1 MGAAPSVEPGLSS
14 AAESDPRI
22 LVMNQKKEQAPRDM
36 SNDPQLEPAAHSP
49 AASSGIGVTTG
60 ALLIVA
66 NMIGVGVF
74 TTTGFIVAAIPSPI
88 AVLLAWVVGGVAALC
103 GALSYAELGAALPH
117 NGGEYRFLSRIFHPA
132 LGFASGWASLVVG
145 FAAPLALFSMFF
157 GEYLN
162 VLVPAIPPLAAG
174 LVLIVA
180 LAGLHSMHVGTGSW
194 LHNVFTLGKVGLLV
208 AFIGAGL
215 FYGDL
220 SRLTAQTDLSV
231 ASALA
236 SPMFAVQLVYVSF
249 AYSGWNT
256 AAYLAGE
263 FRRPTRDIPLAV
275 LTGTALVA
283 VLYLGLNIVFLAS
296 APLVELRGQKEVAH
310 VAAVSLFGEGA
321 GKLVAFL
328 IMAGLVSAA
337 SANIMAGPRVY
348 EAIGQEYAAFRFLA
362 IRPARRGPFMAIILQ
377 AVLAAVMM
385 ATASFETLIK
395 YVGVTLG
402 LFAGAT
408 VLGVIVLRQREPG
421 LARPYRTWGYPVT
434 PVLFL
439 AVEIWMI
446 GFTVRET
453 PMTAVVS
460 AGTIAAGLLLYVVV
474 RPKKE

>member
-1 MGAAPSVEPGLSS
+1 
-14 AAESDPRI
+14 
-22 LVMNQKKEQAPRDM
+22 M
-36 SNDPQLEPAAHSP
+36 SNESHPEPAGNLSP
-49 AASSGIGVTTG
+49 ASSGIGVTTG

-74 TTTGFIVAAIPSPI
+74 TTTGWMVAAIPSPI
-88 AVLLAWVVGGVAALC
+88 AVLLAWLLGGVAALC
-103 GALSYAELGAALPH
+103 GALSYAELGAALPN

-132 LGFASGWASLVVG
+132 VGFVSGWTSLVVG
-145 FAAPLALFSMFF
+145 FAAPLALFAMVF
-157 GEYLN
+157 GKYLN
-162 VLVPAIPPLAAG
+162 VLVPNVHPLAAG

-180 LAGLHSMHVGTGSW
+180 LAVMHSVHVGTGSW

-208 AFIGAGL
+208 AFIVAGL

-231 ASALA
+231 ARALA

-249 AYSGWNT
+249 SYSGWNT

-263 FRRPTRDIPLAV
+263 FRHPTRDIPWAV
-275 LTGTALVA
+275 LTGTTLVA
-283 VLYLGLNIVFLAS
+283 VLYLGLNVVFLAS
-296 APLVELRGQKEVAH
+296 APLKDLAGKEEVAH
-310 VAAVSLFGEGA
+310 VAAVHLFGEGA
-321 GKLVAFL
+321 AKFVAFL

-348 EAIGQEYAAFRFLA
+348 EAIGQEYPAFRLLAARPAGGGPVLA
-362 IRPARRGPFMAIILQ
+362 IALQ
-377 AVLAAVMM
+377 SVLAAVMM
-385 ATASFETLIK
+385 ATASFGMLLK

-408 VLGVIVLRQREPG
+408 VLGVIVLRRREPN

-446 GFTVRET
+446 VFTVRET
-453 PMTAVVS
+453 PITAAVS
-460 AGTIAAGLLLYVVV
+460 AATIAAGLLLYAFV
-474 RPKKE
+474 RPTKTNPGERGA

>member
-1 MGAAPSVEPGLSS
+1 MK
-14 AAESDPRI
+14 
-22 LVMNQKKEQAPRDM
+22 LVSNDM
-36 SNDPQLEPAAHSP
+36 SNNPPPEPAGNSP
-49 AASSGIGVTTG
+49 ANSSGIGVTTG

-74 TTTGFIVAAIPSPI
+74 TTTGYMVDAIPSPT

-103 GALSYAELGAALPH
+103 GALAYAELGAALPH

-132 LGFASGWASLVVG
+132 VGFASGWTSLVVG
-145 FAAPLALFSMFF
+145 FAAPLAAFAMVF
-157 GEYLN
+157 GKYLN
-162 VLVPAIPPLAAG
+162 VLVPGVPPLAAG

-180 LAGLHSMHVGTGSW
+180 LAGMHSVHVGTGSW
-194 LHNVFTLGKVGLLV
+194 LHNVFTIGKVGLLV

-231 ASALA
+231 AGALA

-249 AYSGWNT
+249 SYSGWNT

-263 FRRPTRDIPLAV
+263 FRRPTRDIPWAV
-275 LTGTALVA
+275 LAGTALVA
-283 VLYLGLNIVFLAS
+283 VLYMGLNVVFLAS
-296 APLVELRGQKEVAH
+296 APLEDLAGKEEVAH

-321 GKLVAFL
+321 GKFVAFL

-348 EAIGQEYAAFRFLA
+348 EAIGQEYPAFRLLA
-362 IRPARRGPFMAIILQ
+362 ARPGGGGPAAAILLQ
-377 AVLAAVMM
+377 SVLAAIMLW
-385 ATASFETLIK
+385 TASFSTLMK

-408 VLGVIVLRQREPG
+408 VLGVIVLRRREPG

-434 PVLFL
+434 PLLFL

-446 GFTVRET
+446 VFTVRET

-460 AGTIAAGLLLYVVV
+460 SGTIAAGLLLYVLV
-474 RPKKE
+474 RPKKPESGEPGT